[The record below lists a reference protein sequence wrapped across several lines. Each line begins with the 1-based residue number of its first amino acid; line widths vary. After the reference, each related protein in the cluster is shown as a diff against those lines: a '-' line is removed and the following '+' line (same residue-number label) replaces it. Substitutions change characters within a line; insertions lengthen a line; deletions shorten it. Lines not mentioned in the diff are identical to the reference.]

1 MIRGARAA
9 ACSILQGVE
18 IPLALLP
25 HSISPY
31 LFLMIFGFAVGT
43 YGHMM
48 RSPVVVGI
56 GIAMIFLATLLLPLA
71 VISTEDQPETGG
83 RPIYAPGTR

>member
-1 MIRGARAA
+1 M
-9 ACSILQGVE
+9 E

-31 LFLMIFGFAVGT
+31 LILMLVGFFVGT
-43 YGHMM
+43 FGHLAKS
-48 RSPVVVGI
+48 RLIVAVGI
-56 GIAMIFLATLLLPLA
+56 GMIFLATLLLPLA
-71 VISTEDQPETGG
+71 VIATQDEPETGG